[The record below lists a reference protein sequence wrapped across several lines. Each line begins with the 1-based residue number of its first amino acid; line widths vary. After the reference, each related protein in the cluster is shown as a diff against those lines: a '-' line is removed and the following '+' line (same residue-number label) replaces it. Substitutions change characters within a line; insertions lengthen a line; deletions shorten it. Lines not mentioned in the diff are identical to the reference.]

1 MEKRDFLMDQ
11 IELLGQAL
19 ANIFSKLYGLSNQG
33 KVPEAVEM
41 VNESLKTELD
51 LDLAELSSIP
61 TEDFIRTLQV
71 NKKLNHA
78 NLEKLA
84 DILLLIADDQKLR
97 KTGHNQDLNLY
108 EKCLNLYNY
117 LNNSDLTYS
126 FERQSKIERIESLLS

>member
-19 ANIFSKLYGLSNQG
+19 ANILSKLYRLNNQG
-33 KVPEAVEM
+33 RHPETIEM
-41 VNESLKTELD
+41 VSQSLKTELD

-61 TEDFIRTLQV
+61 TDDFIRTLQV

-78 NLEKLA
+78 NLERLA
-84 DILLLIADDQKLR
+84 DILMLIADDLNLR
-97 KTGHNQDLNLY
+97 KTGNNQDLNLY
-108 EKCLNLYNY
+108 NKCLSIYNY

-126 FERQSKIERIESLLS
+126 FERQSKIERIESMLS